1 LVALDGR
8 QSAPFVGR
16 AAIAARDTGGPVAA
30 REINL
35 LALSASEGAISL
47 TDKKRP
53 RRFWEENHMARE
65 PSGRRSESGGE
76 RSIMAAWEKFLCGD
90 DLPDN
95 AVRRMV
101 EDSWRRCLDTGVS
114 PGQCSAPVVVDEDGM
129 RSLQGRHHDLIE
141 AAKPVMAHA
150 HDFLSESGTMM
161 ILTDP
166 KGVILWVEGDPSA
179 KFDGHEIKLVPGA
192 LWDETSSG
200 TNAIG
205 TALASGQPIQI
216 CAAEHFCEGVKRWTC
231 SASVIRDPYD
241 GSILGA
247 LDISGLSGS
256 HNTHCLA
263 LAVAGASRIE
273 TRLSAVEMARRAR
286 LLDIT
291 FNQSSRWTE
300 SGLVVFDRR
309 GRLVRANE
317 NAGLYF
323 NSLGFDLDV
332 CNDLGAKF
340 GEEIERVRADL
351 PPWLKADWIE
361 PVLERDERLGTIL
374 AIPPSQR
381 WAPRPAAK
389 ASPFTPPAPNDPFE
403 RIVGASATIATAK
416 DRGRRLA
423 KLHLPVLLLGPTGAG
438 KEVFARA
445 LHDAGRDAKGPFVPL
460 NCGSMTRDLLTSE
473 LFGYAEGAFTGARR
487 GGMVGKFEAASGGTL
502 FLDEIGEM
510 PLELQP
516 HFLRVLEDGEVYRV
530 GENKPRKVQVRV
542 VAATNRDLRDEV
554 AQGRF
559 RMDLYYRLAVATLR
573 LPALADHREDIPA
586 LAAHFVDLTART
598 HKVARKRID
607 ADVIAALQAYSWPG
621 NIRELRNVVEGM
633 TLLAEGDS
641 ISREDLPPEFL
652 DAPEPPCGPSAVA
665 PAAPLR
671 LADRERETI
680 IAAIEAERGNLT
692 RVAARLGVAKSTL
705 YEKVKRY
712 GISRIEAERFK
723 F

>member
-1 LVALDGR
+1 M
-8 QSAPFVGR
+8 S
-16 AAIAARDTGGPVAA
+16 RD
-30 REINL
+30 
-35 LALSASEGAISL
+35 L
-47 TDKKRP
+47 T
-53 RRFWEENHMARE
+53 
-65 PSGRRSESGGE
+65 GRRTEFGGE
-76 RSIMAAWEKFLCGD
+76 RAIMAAWEKFLSGD

-114 PGQCSAPVVVDEDGM
+114 PGQCSAPVVVDEGGM
-129 RSLQGRHHDLIE
+129 HSLQRRHHDLIE

-150 HDFLSESGTMM
+150 RDFLSESGTMM

-166 KGVILWVEGDPSA
+166 KGVILWVEGDPGA
-179 KFDGHEIKLVPGA
+179 KFEGHEVKLVPGA
-192 LWDETSSG
+192 LWDENASG

-216 CAAEHFCEGVKRWTC
+216 CAAEHFCEGVKHWTC
-231 SASVIRDPYD
+231 SASVIRDPFD

-263 LAVAGASRIE
+263 LAVAGAGRIE
-273 TRLSAVEMARRAR
+273 ARLSTIEMEQRAR

-291 FNQSSRWTE
+291 FQQSTRWSE
-300 SGLVVFDRR
+300 NGLVVFDRR

-323 NSLGFDLDV
+323 DSVGLDLNV
-332 CNDLGAKF
+332 CNELGAKL
-340 GEEIERVRADL
+340 GVERLERAQSNL
-351 PPWLKADWIE
+351 PPWLKVDWIE

-374 AIPPSQR
+374 AIPPSKR
-381 WAPRPAAK
+381 WTPHIAAK
-389 ASPFTPPAPNDPFE
+389 AREYVAPSTNDPFD
-403 RIVGASATIATAK
+403 RIIGSSASIMAAK

-438 KEVFARA
+438 KEVFAHA
-445 LHDAGRDAKGPFVPL
+445 LHDAGSCAKGPFVPL
-460 NCGSMTRDLLTSE
+460 NCGSMTRDLLASE

-487 GGMVGKFEAASGGTL
+487 GGMAGKFEAANGGTL

-510 PLELQP
+510 PLELQA

-530 GENKPRKVQVRV
+530 GENKPRKVQVRLI
-542 VAATNRDLRDEV
+542 AATNRNLRDEV

-559 RMDLYYRLAVATLR
+559 RMDLFYRLAVATLR
-573 LPALADHREDIPA
+573 VPPLAEHREDIRA
-586 LAAHFVDLTART
+586 LAMHFVELTART
-598 HKVARKRID
+598 HKVPKRSID
-607 ADVIAALQAYSWPG
+607 ANVIEALLAYSWPG
-621 NIRELRNVVEGM
+621 NIRELRNVIEGM
-633 TLLAEGDS
+633 TLLAESD
-641 ISREDLPPEFL
+641 RLTLDDLPPELPGAFEASQNL
-652 DAPEPPCGPSAVA
+652 APVTFAGGA
-665 PAAPLR
+665 PPLR
-671 LADRERETI
+671 LADRERQAI
-680 IAAIEAERGNLT
+680 IAAIEAEHGNLT
-692 RVAARLGVAKSTL
+692 RVATRLGIAKSTL

-712 GISRIEAERFK
+712 SISRIAAERFK

>member
-1 LVALDGR
+1 MT
-8 QSAPFVGR
+8 
-16 AAIAARDTGGPVAA
+16 RD
-30 REINL
+30 
-35 LALSASEGAISL
+35 LA
-47 TDKKRP
+47 
-53 RRFWEENHMARE
+53 
-65 PSGRRSESGGE
+65 GRRLDIGGE
-76 RSIMAAWEKFLCGD
+76 RAIMVAWEKFLSGD

-114 PGQCSAPVVVDEDGM
+114 PVQCSAPVVVDEDGLH
-129 RSLQGRHHDLIE
+129 SLQGRHRDLIE

-150 HDFLSESGTMM
+150 RDFLSESGTMM

-166 KGVILWVEGDPSA
+166 KGVILWVEGDPGA
-179 KFDGHEIKLVPGA
+179 KFEGHDVKLVPGA
-192 LWDETSSG
+192 LWDENASG

-231 SASVIRDPYD
+231 SASVIRDPFD

-263 LAVAGASRIE
+263 LAVAGAGRIE
-273 TRLSAVEMARRAR
+273 TRLATIEMERRAR

-291 FNQSSRWTE
+291 FMQSKRWNE
-300 SGLVVFDRR
+300 SGLVVFDCR

-323 NSLGFDLDV
+323 NSVGLDLNV
-332 CNDLGAKF
+332 CNDLGAKL
-340 GEEIERVRADL
+340 GVARLERAYEHL
-351 PPWLKADWIE
+351 PPWLKPDWIE

-374 AIPPSQR
+374 AIPPSKR
-381 WAPRPAAK
+381 WATHSAAFIEGK
-389 ASPFTPPAPNDPFE
+389 AALRSNDHFD
-403 RIVGASATIATAK
+403 RIIGASETIVKAK
-416 DRGRRLA
+416 NRARQLA
-423 KLHLPVLLLGPTGAG
+423 KLQLPVLLLGPTGAG
-438 KEVFARA
+438 KEVFAHA
-445 LHDAGRDAKGPFVPL
+445 LHAMGARANGPFVPL
-460 NCGSMTRDLLTSE
+460 NCGSMTRDLLASE

-487 GGMVGKFEAASGGTL
+487 GGMAGKFEAANGGTL

-530 GENKPRKVQVRV
+530 GENKPRKVHVRV
-542 VAATNRDLRDEV
+542 IAATNRNLRDEV

-559 RMDLYYRLAVATLR
+559 RMDLFYRLAVATLR
-573 LPALADHREDIPA
+573 LPSLTDHREDIPT
-586 LAAHFVDLTART
+586 LARHFIEQTART
-598 HKVARKRID
+598 HKVPMKSID
-607 ADVIAALQAYSWPG
+607 AGVIDALLAYSWPG
-621 NIRELRNVVEGM
+621 NIRELRNVIEGM
-633 TLLAEGDS
+633 TLLAEGD
-641 ISREDLPPEFL
+641 RLTFDDLPPELTGVREPSQTVASAAFL
-652 DAPEPPCGPSAVA
+652 DGPP
-665 PAAPLR
+665 PLR
-671 LADRERETI
+671 LADRERQAI
-680 IAAIEAERGNLT
+680 IDAIEAEHGNLT
-692 RVAARLGVAKSTL
+692 RVASRLGIAKSTL